1 MSAAGTGDTAAG
13 RKNRG
18 AGEAGET
25 GNWECWECWEYWEYY
40 EYCGE
45 KTEAIHGGPGGG
57 PPSLAAAD
65 ARHRQKTLFG
75 GENKTKVNCG
85 AWGGSPEGPS
95 PSGGD
100 RRKAPQKKPF
110 RGRKQN
116 QGELR
121 GLGRESRGGP
131 PPLAA
136 ADAKRR
142 PKSLFRGENKTE
154 VNCGAW
160 GESRGGPPPLAAA
173 DAKRRP
179 AISLFFAYFLFT
191 GKRK

>member
-25 GNWECWECWEYWEYY
+25 GNWECWEYWEYY

-65 ARHRQKTLFG
+65 AKRRQKTLFG

-85 AWGGSPEGPS
+85 AWGGSPEGALPLWRRQTRS
-95 PSGGD
+95 VAPKAFSGE
-100 RRKAPQKKPF
+100 KTKP
-110 RGRKQN
+110 R
-116 QGELR
+116 
-121 GLGRESRGGP
+121 
-131 PPLAA
+131 
-136 ADAKRR
+136 
-142 PKSLFRGENKTE
+142 
-154 VNCGAW
+154 
-160 GESRGGPPPLAAA
+160 
-173 DAKRRP
+173 
-179 AISLFFAYFLFT
+179 
-191 GKRK
+191 